1 MKENNNEPNLAY
13 TVENLEINT
22 MYIMA
27 MALERIADDVER
39 RLKSQKMTFMR
50 EKKMRFNNIIKAIKA
65 IKVNSDII
73 DQIDFAEGLKG
84 RYEHYQSYQEDA
96 YRLAR
101 IILLCADR
109 DTGDPE
115 NLYKVQK
122 QLRSL
127 KGAGIITED
136 VLSRFYLN
144 K

>member
-1 MKENNNEPNLAY
+1 MAQNNEPNLAY
-13 TVENLEINT
+13 SVENLEINT

-39 RLKSQKMTFMR
+39 RLNTKKCTFR
-50 EKKMRFNNIIKAIKA
+50 HSKKMRFNNIIKAIKNM
-65 IKVNSDII
+65 KMNCDLI

-84 RYEHYQSYQEDA
+84 RYENYQSYQEDA

-109 DTGDPE
+109 DTEDPS
-115 NLYKVQK
+115 NLFDVQK
-122 QLRSL
+122 LLRSQ
-127 KGAGIITED
+127 KGAGIITEE

>member
-1 MKENNNEPNLAY
+1 MKETNEPDLRY

-39 RLKSQKMTFMR
+39 RLGAQKMTFMR

-65 IKVNSDII
+65 IKVNCDLM

-109 DTGDPE
+109 DAGDPE

-122 QLRSL
+122 LLRSL
-127 KGAGIITED
+127 NGEGIITEE